1 MGIFDYHQSTR
12 TGNMLTPE
20 LVEALQ
26 TPISE
31 DSPCGDDLEYDPAFT
46 ALESAA
52 QGKPEQQFGDTLIPA
67 VEPEWRA
74 VSDQAQAV
82 LRRAKDVRPA
92 VLLLR
97 ASTRQQGVVGF
108 DAGLQ
113 LLTGLLGSFWDGI
126 HPKLD
131 ADDDND
137 PTMRLNALAPL
148 TDEAMVLRD
157 LYDAQV
163 GVARGVGP
171 IRVRDIAIAHNALA
185 AASGDASYSSAQI
198 QGALEEIHAER
209 PETLRTLMGLR
220 TAVAD
225 LQKLLSERTG
235 RDDAV
240 DFGPLRAIT
249 TVLHKAASAVAGGP
263 SAEAGGDAPSDDE
276 STSAGS
282 ASRPAVRGEIHS
294 RQDALEMLDRVIHYL
309 EQTEPGNPAPLLIG
323 RAKKLIGVSF
333 FEIMNDLAP
342 NAMDTIENVTGRRPS
357 E

>member
-1 MGIFDYHQSTR
+1 
-12 TGNMLTPE
+12 MLTPE

-46 ALESAA
+46 ALEAAA
-52 QGKPEQQFGDTLIPA
+52 QGKPEQQFGDTVIPA
-67 VEPEWRA
+67 VEPEWRQVA
-74 VSDQAQAV
+74 DQAQAV

-97 ASTRQQGVVGF
+97 ASTRQQGVTGF
-108 DAGLQ
+108 AAGVQ
-113 LLTGLLGSFWDGI
+113 LLTGLLGTFWDGI

-131 ADDDND
+131 AEDDND

-148 TDEAMVLRD
+148 GDESMVLRD

-171 IRVRDIAIAHNALA
+171 IRVRDIAVAYNVLTA
-185 AASGDASYSSAQI
+185 AGGDSSYSSAQI
-198 QGALEEIHAER
+198 QGALEEIHVAR
-209 PETLRTLMGLR
+209 PETLQTLIGLGS
-220 TAVAD
+220 AVAE

-240 DFGPLRAIT
+240 DFGKLRAVT
-249 TVLHKAASAVAGGP
+249 GALHKAATAVVGTPTVAAGGG
-263 SAEAGGDAPSDDE
+263 EQDAPAADGVAA
-276 STSAGS
+276 AGMTTTP
-282 ASRPAVRGEIHS
+282 PAARGEIQS
-294 RQDALEMLDRVIHYL
+294 REEALQMLDRVIRYL
-309 EQTEPGNPAPLLIG
+309 EQTEPGNPAPLLIE

-333 FEIMNDLAP
+333 FEIMNNLAP
-342 NAMDTIENVTGRRPS
+342 NAIDSIETVTGKRPS